1 MRCLLGEED
10 RKRKYDDYLAVTQSC
25 IGQIL
30 CAYMGGE
37 WPLPEYGG
45 FMYPER
51 YKKEDTRSYEE
62 IQMNLLKRLK
72 E

>member
-1 MRCLLGEED
+1 
-10 RKRKYDDYLAVTQSC
+10 
-25 IGQIL
+25 
-30 CAYMGGE
+30 MGGE